1 MATIIVCATEM
12 MRLQHFV
19 KVSQLN
25 YGSMFDRNVFNVV
38 FLHRQ
43 VSVAILWG
51 MPIYSR
57 VHYSRV

>member
-1 MATIIVCATEM
+1 MATMTVCATEM

-19 KVSQLN
+19 KVSQLH
-25 YGSMFDRNVFNVV
+25 YGPCLIEMFVMF

-51 MPIYSR
+51 MPLYSR
-57 VHYSRV
+57 VHYRRV